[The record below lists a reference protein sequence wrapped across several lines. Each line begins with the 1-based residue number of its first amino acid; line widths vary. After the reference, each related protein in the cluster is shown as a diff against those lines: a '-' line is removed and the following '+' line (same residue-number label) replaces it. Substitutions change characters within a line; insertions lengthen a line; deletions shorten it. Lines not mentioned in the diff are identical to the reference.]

1 MPITAEQKTAIKK
14 ILTDYRKRTRQVTH
28 EFRHKAVK
36 AVEEVDR
43 RKVEGIKEKIQS
55 V

>member
-1 MPITAEQKTAIKK
+1 MPITAEQKNVIKK
-14 ILTDYRKRTRQVTH
+14 ILVDYHQRTRQIVH
-28 EFRHKAVK
+28 GFRHKAVK

-43 RKVEGIKEKIQS
+43 RKVQGIKEKIQS

>member
-1 MPITAEQKTAIKK
+1 MPITAEQKVAIKK
-14 ILTDYRKRTRQVTH
+14 ILAGYHRRTKQIVH
-28 EFRHKAVK
+28 DFRHKAVK

-43 RKVEGIKEKIQS
+43 RKVEGIKEKIQT